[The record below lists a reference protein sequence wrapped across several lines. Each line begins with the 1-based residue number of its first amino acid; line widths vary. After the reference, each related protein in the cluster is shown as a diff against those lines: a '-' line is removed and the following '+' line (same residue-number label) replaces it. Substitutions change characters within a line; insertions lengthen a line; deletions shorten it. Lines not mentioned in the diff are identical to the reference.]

1 MVTGHVD
8 TLEETINRAEKEL
21 GPNKIRKV
29 FSVLP
34 GVVRGIGGS

>member
-1 MVTGHVD
+1 MVTNQTDV
-8 TLEETINRAEKEL
+8 LEETISKAEKEL

-34 GVVRGIGGS
+34 GVVSDAYN